1 MKNILPFL
9 LFIAF
14 STASAQYTYIPDPI
28 FEQELIS
35 LGIDSDGIV
44 NEQLLSSDALAVT
57 SLTLYYAGSNN
68 GNYIYDLTGLE
79 DFVNL
84 ESLTINGTMVEEFN
98 LSTLVNLKYLN
109 CSDNML
115 TSLDVSNNV
124 LLEYLDIT
132 SGGDVYPM
140 NSFTEIDLSNNPNI
154 HTLRAWGAGSLK
166 KINLNNNNNNENMN
180 VYFSCW
186 LCWDY
191 PVDYIIGHVCI
202 EVDNPELA
210 QNNEY
215 PYSEWTLQ
223 HYNFDY
229 TFTDDVVACVLNTPS
244 FTTNKISFYP
254 NPVADILYFETSD
267 MLIEKVIIFDLSGRK
282 VLDQNQVTTL
292 DVSTFEKGNYI
303 LKIVSDQGTQTEKI
317 IIK

>member
-9 LFIAF
+9 LFIAV

-44 NEQLLSSDALAVT
+44 NEQLLNSDALAVT

-166 KINLNNNNNNENMN
+166 KINLNNNNNNENMK

-267 MLIEKVIIFDLSGRK
+267 ILIEKVMIFDLSGRK

-303 LKIVSDQGTQTEKI
+303 LKIVSNQGTQTEKI